1 MTKPSM
7 AVVIITC
14 ILHHKDATFTVT
26 SSPLTW
32 NENGFTRDQS
42 LMPSADLRPP
52 SHPMFGELRAII
64 RSYYWPTMA
73 MLGRRR
79 PIPRSLMPPFPPR
92 AKPPPRHESA
102 HFGFLHSTRLSDLN
116 SNPKLN
122 QMIWYETWE
131 KNIQI
136 LSVSRIRYIWHLFG
150 AEEDGGRDCE
160 GWDGHHRLIFSY
172 THSYGRHRLDRYH
185 HHQPHCHPFP
195 H

>member
-1 MTKPSM
+1 M
-7 AVVIITC
+7 
-14 ILHHKDATFTVT
+14 T

-32 NENGFTRDQS
+32 NDNGFRRDQS

-52 SHPMFGELRAII
+52 SPPMFGELRAII

-102 HFGFLHSTRLSDLN
+102 HFGFLHSSRLS
-116 SNPKLN
+116 
-122 QMIWYETWE
+122 QIWIVIQSLIWWYNMKHGE

-150 AEEDGGRDCE
+150 AEEDGRRDCE

-185 HHQPHCHPFP
+185 HRPFP